1 MSDIDTVLDNI
12 LEYRND
18 IDSLVRQLKALGINS
33 LEEFKQAA
41 KESGAAVPAS
51 IQAAVEQKFA
61 NSDEDD
67 WNEARGLNTEEAYLG
82 YLNAHSDGAYA
93 TKRAVQSQDYKR
105 LQQTERLMQSGR
117 ISIK

>member
-18 IDSLVRQLKALGINS
+18 INSLVRQLKAIGINS

-41 KESGAAVPAS
+41 RESGAAVPAS

-61 NSDEDD
+61 NSDGDD
-67 WNEARGLNTEEAYLG
+67 WNEARALNTEESYLG
-82 YLNAHSDGAYA
+82 YLRDCREMLKTFLIN
-93 TKRAVQSQDYKR
+93 
-105 LQQTERLMQSGR
+105 
-117 ISIK
+117 